1 MGIGLKASDVD
12 WSAVSVGFIQ
22 QFFEVFG
29 DDLFALY
36 LFGSGNPLGAGKD
49 YSGNDRD
56 LIRLGTP
63 VSEVGYETLSYGTG
77 GYYTPFTEA
86 ELAAANHAFGVL
98 AAVRSADGTQPLILS
113 STDGTTTSPSFV
125 LYQNGA
131 SDVIAQERVDNT
143 HTYAPGIATNATSRG
158 DNFQFVGGAATAAA
172 AYAYRRLPGGV
183 GTSKATI
190 AKAPAANPTS
200 AQPFGIGRVPPVV
213 GASGGFTAPADT
225 AFLAFVR
232 RLPADAEIDTA
243 YAQAQAWLA
252 RAGIGIA
259 I

>member
-29 DDLFALY
+29 DDLFGLY

-49 YSGNDRD
+49 YSGNNRD

-63 VSEVGYETLSYGTG
+63 VSAVGYETLSYGAG

-86 ELAAANHAFGVL
+86 ELASANHAFTVL
-98 AAVRSADGTQPLILS
+98 TAARSATGSQTIIAS

-125 LYQNGA
+125 LYQN
-131 SDVIAQERVDNT
+131 STTDVIAQERVTNT
-143 HTYAPGIATNATSRG
+143 QTYAPGIATNTTTRG
-158 DNFQFVGGAATAAA
+158 SNFQFLGGAAGNAA
-172 AYAYRRLPGGV
+172 AYAYRRLPGGI
-183 GTSKATI
+183 GTGKATVT
-190 AKAPAANPTS
+190 KSPTANPTS

-213 GASGGFTAPADT
+213 GSSGGFTASIDIAL
-225 AFLAFVR
+225 LAFVR
-232 RLPADAEIDTA
+232 RLASDAEIDTA
-243 YAQAQAWLA
+243 YAEVQAWLA